1 MLARAIMRPAKT
13 VSKEDTLEQ
22 VIKVMQEEKVTGV
35 VVVDEKGEMV
45 GILTERDFLKAIVE
59 PPHPTLALYGI
70 FVVPEETLR
79 KAYGDIKVLKAKDIM
94 TRQVLTVDENTSLE
108 EISSIMLHNN
118 INHLPVVKEGKVVGM
133 IERNDVLRAYLG
145 KVSELEGES

>member
-1 MLARAIMRPAKT
+1 MLAKDIMRPPIT
-13 VSKEDTLEQ
+13 VSQEDTLEQ
-22 VIKVMQEEKVTGV
+22 VIKIMQSEGVTGV
-35 VVVDEKGEMV
+35 VVLDENGEMV

-79 KAYGDIKVLKAKDIM
+79 KVFGDIKVLRAKNIM
-94 TRQVLTVDENTSLE
+94 TRKVLTVGEDADLE

-118 INHLPVVKEGKVVGM
+118 INHLPVVKEGRVVGM
-133 IERNDVLRAYLG
+133 IERNDVLRAYLE
-145 KVSELEGES
+145 KVTGG

>member
-1 MLARAIMRPAKT
+1 MIAKDIMRPAVA
-13 VSKEDTLEQ
+13 VSEEDTLEQ
-22 VIKVMQEEKVTGV
+22 VMKVMQGEGVTGV
-35 VVVDEKGEMV
+35 VVLDRRDELV

-79 KAYGDIKVLKAKDIM
+79 KAFGDIKAMQAKSIM
-94 TRQVLTVDENTSLE
+94 TKKVLTIAEDATLE

-118 INHLPVVKEGKVVGM
+118 INHLPVLREGKVVGM
-133 IERNDVLRAYLG
+133 IERNDLLRAYLEKSQNG
-145 KVSELEGES
+145 

>member
-1 MLARAIMRPAKT
+1 MLAKDIMRPVIT
-13 VSKEDTLEQ
+13 VSQEDTLEQ
-22 VIKVMQEEKVTGV
+22 VIKVMQNEGVTGV
-35 VVVDEKGEMV
+35 VVLDENGEMA

-79 KAYGDIKVLKAKDIM
+79 KVFGDIKVLRAKNIM
-94 TRQVLTVDENTSLE
+94 TRKVLTVGEDANLE

-118 INHLPVVKEGKVVGM
+118 INHLPVVKEGRVVGM
-133 IERNDVLRAYLG
+133 IERNDVLRAYIE
-145 KVSELEGES
+145 KVTGG

>member
-1 MLARAIMRPAKT
+1 MLAKDIMRPPIT
-13 VSKEDTLEQ
+13 VSQEDTLEQ
-22 VIKVMQEEKVTGV
+22 VIKVMQNEGVTGV
-35 VVVDEKGEMV
+35 VVLDENGEMA

-79 KAYGDIKVLKAKDIM
+79 KVFGDIKVLRAKNIM
-94 TRQVLTVDENTSLE
+94 TRKVLTVGEDADLE

-118 INHLPVVKEGKVVGM
+118 INHLPVVKEGRVVGM
-133 IERNDVLRAYLG
+133 IERNDVLRAYIE
-145 KVSELEGES
+145 KVTGG